1 MVIFYFCKE
10 TRASA
15 SFNYTL
21 YLKIQ
26 TIIQS
31 FVSSVAS
38 QSLSLYF
45 SRPFFH
51 NFVPNYCL
59 LFLPST
65 SQSITS
71 LFPPSY
77 LLIVLPPCSSPLP
90 SNTAADLLHLNS
102 AAYLS
107 IQVPQSC
114 MIPVTWQP
122 LWESSVSTED
132 RWPCKSWL
140 TGWVKAQ
147 MEAWG
152 GRMRNPDSTKIK
164 EDQRG
169 QNSNNVWGTGTS
181 EMSVPTER
189 LFSTFT

>member
-1 MVIFYFCKE
+1 MAVPLSSLQPSLLPQLCSKLLPCL
-10 TRASA
+10 S
-15 SFNYTL
+15 SFN
-21 YLKIQ
+21 I
-26 TIIQS
+26 
-31 FVSSVAS
+31 
-38 QSLSLYF
+38 
-45 SRPFFH
+45 
-51 NFVPNYCL
+51 
-59 LFLPST
+59 
-65 SQSITS
+65 SIPRF

-77 LLIVLPPCSSPLP
+77 LLIVLPPCSPPLP

-152 GRMRNPDSTKIK
+152 GRMRNPDSAKIK

-169 QNSNNVWGTGTS
+169 QNS
-181 EMSVPTER
+181 
-189 LFSTFT
+189 